1 MRENTPPHILRLAFD
16 SIGFR
21 ENILSYIKRFS
32 VTLLGGLENVSLNK
46 CHSSQKFPL
55 QQQL

>member
-1 MRENTPPHILRLAFD
+1 MADCESVGFMRENTPPHILRLAFD

-32 VTLLGGLENVSLNK
+32 VTLLGGPKNS
-46 CHSSQKFPL
+46 P
-55 QQQL
+55 